1 MARAQP
7 TPGRDEAHHA
17 SARQERSRRRQSV
30 VMQPPLTPMIDVVFQ
45 LLLFFLLGC
54 QFRQAEGQIPA
65 NLPDISGPQNA
76 IPAPIDPIK
85 VTLAPAGA
93 RGEGVLIVVG
103 EGKMQLSSIAE
114 WHAYLLREA
123 RRHPGSDGRE
133 VPVIIKAVG
142 RVQWRHVV
150 NAFHQ
155 AVRAR
160 YRNIAFSPSE
170 G

>member
-1 MARAQP
+1 MARAQQP
-7 TPGRDEAHHA
+7 TGQGASHQL
-17 SARQERSRRRQSV
+17 SARQQRSKRREPV

-45 LLLFFLLGC
+45 LLLFFLLAC

-65 NLPDISGPQNA
+65 NLPDISGPQDRA
-76 IPAPIDPIK
+76 TVEILPIK

-93 RGEGVLIVVG
+93 HGEGVLIVID
-103 EGKMQLSSIAE
+103 EGKMQLSSIME
-114 WHAYLLREA
+114 LHAYLLRER
-123 RRHPGSDGRE
+123 RRHPGSEGE
-133 VPVIIKAVG
+133 QVPVIIKAVG

-160 YRNIAFSPSE
+160 YKHIAFSPS
-170 G
+170 GA

>member
-1 MARAQP
+1 M
-7 TPGRDEAHHA
+7 
-17 SARQERSRRRQSV
+17 SW
-30 VMQPPLTPMIDVVFQ
+30 
-45 LLLFFLLGC
+45 
-54 QFRQAEGQIPA
+54 
-65 NLPDISGPQNA
+65 SGPQEKVA
-76 IPAPIDPIK
+76 APIDPIK

-93 RGEGVLIVVG
+93 RGEGVMIFVG
-103 EGKMQLSSIAE
+103 EDRMQLSSIAE
-114 WHAYLLREA
+114 WYGYLLREA

-133 VPVIIKAVG
+133 VPVIIKAIG

-170 G
+170 A